1 MKMSVRHESTWVVR
15 HLYIE
20 AMLGTSLYSYPYLNF
35 QKCFVFLI
43 IAYVFS
49 SMKLEIRAEQVLPR
63 RREGG
68 RERERMGTGRRN
80 VPNNVCTCE

>member
-1 MKMSVRHESTWVVR
+1 
-15 HLYIE
+15 
-20 AMLGTSLYSYPYLNF
+20 
-35 QKCFVFLI
+35 
-43 IAYVFS
+43 
-49 SMKLEIRAEQVLPR
+49 MKLEIRAEQVLPR